1 MSPAP
6 ARLAP
11 EPGIKNARVY
21 RIEGKMEVFFGGGMA
36 TRLCV
41 AMFLASSRLM
51 ATQRRVAMPPSHAPS
66 TPRG

>member
-1 MSPAP
+1 
-6 ARLAP
+6 
-11 EPGIKNARVY
+11 
-21 RIEGKMEVFFGGGMA
+21 MEVFSAGGMGVAVMSQFTGGGMA

-66 TPRG
+66 MPGG